1 MPGLAEGV
9 RVLHV
14 YSHYHPDTFG
24 GGECFINQVARSTA
38 AHGVRS
44 TVLTLSPSPEPAVV
58 QVDGHS
64 VHRVGI
70 DFSLASA
77 RFSLALIGRLRALA
91 READLLHFYYPW
103 PWGDLVW
110 LMAGSPRPYIVSQLS
125 DIVRQRL
132 LRRVYAPLER
142 VFLGSAAA
150 LVATSPNYA
159 NSSPVVQR
167 WRQKSLVIPIGLDAA
182 QFPVP
187 DADRL
192 AQWRQRAGGRFLLF
206 LGVLRYYKGLAYL
219 LEALAGSDVR
229 MVVAGDG
236 PEAAT
241 LQAQAQ
247 TLGLGERVTFVGRV
261 SDEDK
266 HALLTLCEGFVFP
279 SHLRAESFGV
289 SLLEAAAHGKPMISC
304 EIGSGTSYINQNG
317 ETGLVVPPAN
327 PAALRAAMT
336 RLWTDPALAAQM
348 GAAARARAQ
357 SVFGA
362 AAMGTAYAEL
372 YARVLARRGLG

>member
-1 MPGLAEGV
+1 
-9 RVLHV
+9 
-14 YSHYHPDTFG
+14 
-24 GGECFINQVARSTA
+24 
-38 AHGVRS
+38 
-44 TVLTLSPSPEPAVV
+44 
-58 QVDGHS
+58 
-64 VHRVGI
+64 
-70 DFSLASA
+70 
-77 RFSLALIGRLRALA
+77 
-91 READLLHFYYPW
+91 
-103 PWGDLVW
+103 
-110 LMAGSPRPYIVSQLS
+110 
-125 DIVRQRL
+125 
-132 LRRVYAPLER
+132 
-142 VFLGSAAA
+142 
-150 LVATSPNYA
+150 
-159 NSSPVVQR
+159 
-167 WRQKSLVIPIGLDAA
+167 VIPIGLDAA

-187 DADRL
+187 DAVGL
-192 AQWRQRAGGRFLLF
+192 SQWRQRAGGRFLLF
-206 LGVLRYYKGLAYL
+206 LGVLRYYKGLTYL
-219 LEALAGSDVR
+219 LEALAGCDVR

-304 EIGSGTSYINQNG
+304 EIGSGTSYINQDG

-336 RLWTDPALAAQM
+336 RLWTDAALAAQM
-348 GAAARARAQ
+348 GAAAQARAQ

>member
-1 MPGLAEGV
+1 
-9 RVLHV
+9 
-14 YSHYHPDTFG
+14 
-24 GGECFINQVARSTA
+24 
-38 AHGVRS
+38 
-44 TVLTLSPSPEPAVV
+44 
-58 QVDGHS
+58 
-64 VHRVGI
+64 
-70 DFSLASA
+70 
-77 RFSLALIGRLRALA
+77 
-91 READLLHFYYPW
+91 
-103 PWGDLVW
+103 
-110 LMAGSPRPYIVSQLS
+110 VSQLS

-304 EIGSGTSYINQNG
+304 EIDSGTSYINQDG

-327 PAALRAAMT
+327 PAALR
-336 RLWTDPALAAQM
+336 PLAA
-348 GAAARARAQ
+348 A
-357 SVFGA
+357 
-362 AAMGTAYAEL
+362 L
-372 YARVLARRGLG
+372 